1 MIEVWTRDEYGQ
13 SSLHGRFNNKEEAI
27 KKASSILES
36 MNLDNALTDLER
48 EKNWECFMP
57 IIKHSSNMLYAGKIK
72 GTHHTFFDADSG
84 DTVQSEKANVLLGNK
99 NKGEWTAK
107 NHKNIEI
114 DNLNDPLLKMKSF
127 VFFKKV

>member
-13 SSLHGRFNNKEEAI
+13 SSLHGRFNNKDEAM

-36 MNLDNALTDLER
+36 MNLDNALTDIER

-57 IIKHSSNMLYAGKIK
+57 MIKDSSGMLYAGKVR
-72 GTHHTFFDADSG
+72 GTHHTFFDAESG
-84 DTVQSEKANVLLGNK
+84 DSVQSEKASIFLGNK
-99 NKGEWTAK
+99 NKNSWLAK
-107 NHKNIEI
+107 NHKNVEIE
-114 DNLNDPLLKMKSF
+114 NLNDPLLKMKSF